1 MSIKVRVDTLIQ
13 NATTTTWYTNNYS
26 NTIVTFK
33 SYIIYSYIWRTIVL
47 RTYKFL
53 ELLRIVSLT
62 NRVKEV
68 VLLKIGFSNWCK
80 MCAFYSNPLLSNF
93 SLFEWGCKWMNW
105 WIIDGRI
112 NSLSLFNCCVLLRQ
126 LCAKHYSH

>member
-1 MSIKVRVDTLIQ
+1 MIHWSKMQRPRLDIPT
-13 NATTTTWYTNNYS
+13 
-26 NTIVTFK
+26 TIVIQLLRSNRILYMNFILW
-33 SYIIYSYIWRTIVL
+33 SIVRTIVL